1 MDATTTPQPGL
12 GERRAG
18 GRVARIVAAA
28 GRLLLG
34 LLFTVTGLNGFLN
47 FLPQPKTPMPA
58 GAMALAGAFMQ
69 SGYLFQLVA
78 GTQLVAGL
86 LLLSNRFVPL
96 GLALLAPVIVN
107 IFAFHAFLAPSGLG
121 IASALV
127 LVEAW
132 LAWAYRSAF
141 RPMLAMRAAPEPR

>member
-12 GERRAG
+12 GERHAG

-28 GRLLLG
+28 GRLLMG

-47 FLPQPKTPMPA
+47 FLPQPRTPMPA
-58 GAMALAGAFMQ
+58 GALALAGAFMQ

-78 GTQLVAGL
+78 ATQLVAGL

-96 GLALLAPVIVN
+96 ALALIAPVIVN
-107 IFAFHAFLAPSGLG
+107 ILAFHVFLAPSGRG
-121 IASALV
+121 VAAVLV
-127 LVEAW
+127 LVEAF
-132 LAWAYRSAF
+132 LAWSYREAF
-141 RPMLAMRAAPEPR
+141 RPMLAARVAPGPR